1 VTVFTASDHDY
12 PENTPST
19 VRTITG
25 RYIDLLNPAA
35 GDVHPM
41 DISIALSRVARFG
54 GHTAQ
59 PYSVAEH
66 SLVVSS
72 MVARQFGD
80 ARLALVGLLHDAT
93 EAYIGDMVRPLK
105 RQIPCFREIEDRM
118 AWSIGVSAGLG
129 DDLLTLDPR
138 VKAADEQAL
147 VWEMAAIRNASWRA
161 PSDPAVVARAFHAE
175 WRRLATLSQVTVM
188 PTKWSEVQQ

>member
-1 VTVFTASDHDY
+1 
-12 PENTPST
+12 
-19 VRTITG
+19 
-25 RYIDLLNPAA
+25 
-35 GDVHPM
+35 M

-72 MVARQFGD
+72 MLLRQFGD

-105 RQIPCFREIEDRM
+105 REIPRFREIENRL
-118 AWSIGVSAGLG
+118 AWVIGISAGLDTDLIVL
-129 DDLLTLDPR
+129 DDR

-147 VWEMAAIRNASWRA
+147 VWEMAAIRNAPWRS
-161 PSDPAVVARAFHAE
+161 PSDPNTVARAFHAE
-175 WRRLATLSQVTVM
+175 WRRLARLSDVSVGPTAWREVT
-188 PTKWSEVQQ
+188 P